1 MSSVNP
7 RASGL
12 WSTSSRMSY
21 VSVQQSDE
29 GDDLDVEGLGFDAPD
44 DFDGR
49 TPLDRSIDRIG
60 MGEHIPSLCGPAR
73 AHGNSSLCA
82 QGATNGRS
90 SASAVSVSRPMFFTR
105 CSSPIYLRQA
115 GWRTTYVCPAAV
127 GRLFDQS
134 SRCGYKQ

>member
-44 DFDGR
+44 EFDGR
-49 TPLDRSIDRIG
+49 TPLDRFIDRIG
-60 MGEHIPSLCGPAR
+60 MGEPFLRLSGLSHELRGTHPSIGREPPVDA
-73 AHGNSSLCA
+73 SL
-82 QGATNGRS
+82 
-90 SASAVSVSRPMFFTR
+90 P
-105 CSSPIYLRQA
+105 LRF
-115 GWRTTYVCPAAV
+115 R
-127 GRLFDQS
+127 
-134 SRCGYKQ
+134 